1 MTIPLLLVLCSGIMH
16 AAWNFITKKEKHK
29 TVFLWMAT
37 FVAFFLLL
45 PFFIAELAH
54 FRIPL
59 HVWFFVA
66 LSILYQI
73 GYYLLLDK
81 AYTYSDLSQ
90 VYPLI
95 RGTGALLVTVLG
107 VMLFRESLS
116 WIGWVGLDCIVGG
129 LFAISG
135 ISPSKITGGNGPGL
149 KGVAAGVGV
158 GLCITGYTVADK
170 VILQHMSPIILIQ
183 LTYITYLLIALRTVL
198 RSQAAVG
205 ECRKHWHTVLL
216 GALLVPGSTMLF
228 MFAMQ
233 LSPLSYVAPIREIG
247 TVIGTVLGIL
257 VLKELRGVRRVAMSI
272 VITAGVILIGIGR

>member
-1 MTIPLLLVLCSGIMH
+1 
-16 AAWNFITKKEKHK
+16 
-29 TVFLWMAT
+29 MAT

-81 AYTYSDLSQ
+81 AYTYGDLSQ

-272 VITAGVILIGIGR
+272 VITAGVFLIGIGR